1 MDFQDVLRARYA
13 EQPFLMAPMA
23 GVTDAAYR
31 IMCRRRGAR
40 TCFTEMVSVAG
51 LAYASAKT
59 WVLVDPEP
67 EEPQICVQ
75 LFGSKPEQF
84 SRAVAAVQE
93 RLGDRLT
100 LIDVNM
106 ACPARKVIKKC
117 EGSALM
123 DAPDRAEAIIRA
135 CVTDAQVPV
144 TAKIRI
150 GFKRGERN
158 AASFAAMLE
167 QAGAAA
173 VAVHGR
179 TADQLYMGKAD
190 WTAIDEVAAAVSIPV
205 IGSGDVFDAED
216 AVRMLA
222 TTAAS
227 AVFIARGTYGDPW
240 VFEDARALWRN
251 EVAAAPVH
259 GASEKLAA
267 LREHLTLLHETQPFM
282 ARARTFGGW
291 YLKGL
296 PHASAWRRELVRCS
310 DYEEYMGLVDRI
322 EADVAACE
330 RLLADGKPLPV
341 EPEGLA

>member
-1 MDFQDVLRARYA
+1 MSDKLRARYA

-51 LAYASAKT
+51 LAYDSAKT

-75 LFGSKPEQF
+75 LFGSRPEQF
-84 SRAVAAVQE
+84 ARAVAAVQE
-93 RLGDRLT
+93 RLGERLT

-123 DAPDRAEAIIRA
+123 DAPELAADIMRA
-135 CVTDAQVPV
+135 CVREATVPV

-158 AASFAAMLE
+158 APEFAALLE

-179 TADQLYMGKAD
+179 TADQLYTGKAD
-190 WTAIDEVAAAVSIPV
+190 WSAIDEVAARVSVPV
-205 IGSGDVFDAED
+205 IGSGDVFCAED

-222 TTAAS
+222 TTSAS
-227 AVFIARGTYGDPW
+227 AVFIARGTYGNPW
-240 VFEDARALWRN
+240 VFGDARALWRR
-251 EVAAAPVH
+251 EAAAVPERSGV
-259 GASEKLAA
+259 ERLAA

-296 PHASAWRRELVRCS
+296 PHASAWRRELVRCTA
-310 DYEEYMGLVDRI
+310 YGEYSALLDRI

-330 RLLADGKPLPV
+330 QPLAAGQAVPA
-341 EPEGLA
+341 EPESR